1 MKAMIL
7 AAGFGKRLQ
16 PLTFKRAKPAI
27 PVMNIPLIIHNLKF
41 IKRNGIDEA
50 VINLHYL
57 PDSIKDIVGDGS
69 RLGMDITY
77 SYETE
82 IMGTAGGLKKAE
94 EFLKNSTFIMINS
107 DTLIDFDLQDAIRF
121 HRENNAIA
129 TMALTDVNAA
139 EEYGPVEVDE
149 NSRVRNILGKVKYS
163 GKPLQRKVFI
173 GVHILESRIF
183 DIIPSGVFYEINAQ
197 VYPMLI
203 EKGEKVFGYHLS
215 GYWNDVGTLKRYLK
229 VHNEIF
235 QNRIPFIKRKYEVES
250 YLTGKNCAVTS
261 GNVNLEFTVLGENCQ
276 VGNNTA
282 IAESIILDNVKIGSG
297 VRMKTA
303 IIDDGVS
310 IDDGMIIENSVVY
323 MDAKGERK
331 IVAIDQNPKF

>member
-16 PLTFKRAKPAI
+16 PLTLKRAKPAI
-27 PVMNIPLIIHNLKF
+27 PVMNVPLILHNLKF
-41 IKRNGIDEA
+41 IKRHGINKA

-57 PDSIKDIVGDGS
+57 PDSIKNIVGDGS
-69 RLGMDITY
+69 RFGMDITY

-94 EFLKNSTFIMINS
+94 EFLKNSTFIMVNS

-121 HRENNAIA
+121 HRENNSIA
-129 TMALTDVNAA
+129 TMALTDVSDG

-149 NSRVRNILGKVKYS
+149 NSRVRNILGKVKWS
-163 GKPLQRKVFI
+163 GKPLQRRVFV

-203 EKGEKVFGYHLS
+203 EKGEKVFGYNLS

-235 QNRIPFIKRKYEVES
+235 QDKIPFIKRKYEVES
-250 YLTGKNCAVTS
+250 YQTGENCTITG
-261 GNVNLEFTVLGENCQ
+261 GNVDLKFAVLGENCR

-282 IAESIILDNVKIGSG
+282 IVESIVLDNVKIGKS
-297 VRMKTA
+297 VRMKMT
-303 IIDDGVS
+303 IIDNGVS
-310 IDDGMIIENSVVY
+310 IDDGMVIENSVVY
-323 MDAKGERK
+323 MDARGERK
-331 IVAIDQNPKF
+331 IVPIPD